1 MTLVDMKMKNTRS
14 WDDITVLTSSEKTV
28 WKFVFTKADACVEAV
43 LYRYPTFRERTVMC
57 MSTQCGCPMGC
68 SFCGTGKQFVRNLT
82 TEEIMDQYYAIEE
95 FVAEIDGTEFIYV
108 NKMQVMFMSM
118 GEPLLN
124 MMNLSDAMKEIHKE
138 NPEAQ
143 LLISTAGPRTL
154 DGWDEFFCTAMEIPT
169 VGLQFSVHEAFN
181 EDRDA
186 IIPIKKK
193 CNLEEM
199 SYYGGLFHRITGR
212 RPFFNYCVHEKNS
225 NKEHADALLGH
236 FNPEIWECTLSVICE
251 TDETVKSSVDRQLE
265 MIHEFS
271 GMLVERG
278 FNTRVFCPAG
288 QDDIAGGC
296 GQLHATQRWMKANTD
311 KVKVMSYR

>member
-1 MTLVDMKMKNTRS
+1 MTTEIKMTNTRS
-14 WDDITVLTSSEKTV
+14 WDDITVLTSSDENV
-28 WKFVFTKADACVEAV
+28 WKFIFTKADACVEAV

-82 TEEIMDQYYAIEE
+82 IEEMMDQYYAIEE
-95 FVAEIDGTEFIYV
+95 FVAQIDGTEFIYV
-108 NKMQVMFMSM
+108 EKMQVMFMSM

-124 MMNLSDAMKEIHKE
+124 MKNLAEVIKGIHKE

-143 LLISTAGPRTL
+143 LLISTAAPSTVA
-154 DGWDEFFCTAMEIPT
+154 GWDEFMCVAMDVPT
-169 VGLQFSVHEAFN
+169 VGLQFSVHEAFD
-181 EDRDA
+181 EDRNA

-193 CNLEEM
+193 CSIGEM
-199 SYYGGLFHRITGR
+199 AWYGNFFHRITGR

-225 NKEHADALLGH
+225 SQAHADELYIK
-236 FNPEIWECTLSVICE
+236 FNPEVWECTLSVICE
-251 TDETVKSSVDRQLE
+251 TDETVMSSVDRQLD
-265 MIHEFS
+265 MIHDFS
-271 GMLVERG
+271 GKLVELG

-296 GQLHATQRWMKANTD
+296 GQLWHTQRWMRDNVD
-311 KVKVMSYR
+311 KVKTLNYR